1 MVPRYGVTTL
11 LLYGSVC
18 PLVLLLYY
26 LLLKISAHR
35 REETSILEEVF
46 YCASSGRAATHE
58 LGVRPSIGH
67 IIGKKLLLHACC
79 GPRRD
84 TSGQWE

>member
-26 LLLKISAHR
+26 LLLIIVLTGAKKPAYWR
-35 REETSILEEVF
+35 RFSIV
-46 YCASSGRAATHE
+46 RAPV
-58 LGVRPSIGH
+58 G
-67 IIGKKLLLHACC
+67 LLRTNLA
-79 GPRRD
+79 
-84 TSGQWE
+84 